1 MGTLVFQSDPTEA
14 ERGLAFEPESVPES
28 CMSKSFLF
36 ELCADSLEAARAA
49 QAGGA
54 DRMELCEDLT
64 VAGVTPSPALL
75 RAVLAEVSIPVHVL
89 IRPRGGDFV
98 YSAAEFRQMRREIE
112 QAKASG
118 AAGVAVGVLLPD
130 GRVDVK
136 RTRELF
142 ELARPMKVTFH
153 RAFDET
159 GDLDQALEDV
169 IASGADCLLTSGGAP
184 NVLEGA
190 EQIGRLQA
198 QAGDR
203 LEVMA
208 GGGLKLRN
216 LAEVV
221 RRTGVT
227 CLHGSLARP
236 KSANGLANPSAMRAA
251 LEEDLREAIRLLQ
264 QECLEPAR

>member
-1 MGTLVFQSDPTEA
+1 MFPCDQIEA
-14 ERGLAFEPESVPES
+14 ERGLAFEPECEPEP

-36 ELCADSLEAARAA
+36 ELCADSLESAKAG

-54 DRMELCEDLT
+54 DRMELCEQLSI
-64 VAGVTPSPALL
+64 AGVTPSIALL
-75 RAVLAEVSIPVHVL
+75 AAVLDEVSIPVHVL

-98 YSAAEFRQMRREIE
+98 YSGAEISLMRRQIE
-112 QAKASG
+112 QCKAAG
-118 AAGVAVGVLLPD
+118 AAGVAVGVLRRD
-130 GRVDVK
+130 GRVDVE

-153 RAFDET
+153 RAFDEA

-169 IASGADCLLTSGGAP
+169 IASGADCLLTSGGAS

-190 EQIGRLQA
+190 ERIGRLQI

-208 GGGLKLRN
+208 GGGLKLKN

-221 RRTGVT
+221 RRSGVT

-236 KSANGLANPSAMRAA
+236 RNADGLAPASV

>member
-1 MGTLVFQSDPTEA
+1 MFLSDQIDV
-14 ERGLAFEPESVPES
+14 ERGLAFVPECVRES
-28 CMSKSFLF
+28 CMSRSFLF

-54 DRMELCEDLT
+54 DRMELCEDLSI
-64 VAGVTPSPALL
+64 AGVTPSLPLL
-75 RAVLAEVSIPVHVL
+75 KAVLGEVSIPVHVL

-98 YSAAEFRQMRREIE
+98 YSSDELKLMRRQIE
-112 QAKASG
+112 QAKAAG
-118 AAGVAVGVLLPD
+118 AAGVAVGVLQPD
-130 GRVDVK
+130 GRVDVE

-142 ELARPMKVTFH
+142 KVARPMKVTFH

-159 GDLDQALEDV
+159 SDLDQALEDV
-169 IASGADCLLTSGGAP
+169 IRSGADCLLTSGGSP
-184 NVLEGA
+184 NVLAGA

-208 GGGLKLRN
+208 GGGLKLQN

-221 RRTGVT
+221 RRSGVT
-227 CLHGSLARP
+227 CLHGSLAR
-236 KSANGLANPSAMRAA
+236 SRNGSGPSQASV

-264 QECLEPAR
+264 QECLEPAG